1 MADARFFNDEPFL
14 DHEEGPD
21 LLGHGQYA
29 QHVLSLLDRVQA
41 QTETGVLA
49 LIGPWGSGKSSV
61 LGKVTR
67 RYGKRRTVKAGWS
80 RNSTRGC
87 TPIWSR

>member
-1 MADARFFNDEPFL
+1 MADAHFFNDEPFL

-29 QHVLSLLDRVQA
+29 QHVISLLGRVRT

-49 LIGPWGSGKSSV
+49 LIGTWAQGSPASWA
-61 LGKVTR
+61 R
-67 RYGKRRTVKAGWS
+67 
-80 RNSTRGC
+80 
-87 TPIWSR
+87 

>member
-1 MADARFFNDEPFL
+1 MTDAHFFNDEPFL
-14 DHEEGPD
+14 NHEVGPD

-29 QHVLSLLDRVQA
+29 QHVLRLLDRVRA

-49 LIGPWGSGKSSV
+49 LIGSWGSGKSSV

-67 RYGKRRTVKAGWS
+67 RL
-80 RNSTRGC
+80 
-87 TPIWSR
+87 